1 MPRSKFGTVL
11 RVGHGVY
18 RIFWTENGRRRSK
31 TIHGERRDADLALG
45 RIQGGLEVV
54 GEPDTVR
61 QFWAKTV
68 WPSCDGLAAKTRDE
82 YERLYWREVDPRIG
96 GRRLRDIAWRDLQH
110 GVVGEIESPSVQRS
124 TARLLSKIFRMAVRE
139 RVIFANPCE
148 ARFNYDPKRR
158 RPKTLVDTLSVGA
171 FMAAIEGIKY
181 EAVILAM
188 LGGGLRLEE
197 AVVLRWEDIEPW
209 TFRGVTYAV
218 VLVEKTIVSAKGGK
232 LLQDGTKT
240 DQSWREM
247 VIGNPFA
254 ARLLAL
260 KALHG
265 TGPLVPSGRGGDGAG
280 AEHTSPMTMS
290 HNWRAWCGRR
300 GVEYV
305 RLGDMR
311 TCWST
316 MHAEAGSPD
325 SIVSLAMG
333 HSDGTTR
340 GSHYLRSTRRALAM
354 IADCLQDAIENVG
367 GDLGIRGG

>member
-1 MPRSKFGTVL
+1 MSRSRFGSVH

-18 RIFWTENGRRRSK
+18 RIFWTEEGRRRSK

-45 RIQGGLEVV
+45 RIQGGLETV

-61 QFWAKTV
+61 QFWRRIV
-68 WPSCDGLAAKTRDE
+68 WPSCDGLAAKTRGE

-96 GRRLRDIAWRDLQH
+96 GRRLRDLAWRDLQH
-110 GVVGEIESPSVQRS
+110 EVIGEIDAPSVQRS
-124 TARLLSKIFRMAVRE
+124 TARLLSKISRMTVRE
-139 RVIFANPCE
+139 RVIPSSPCE
-148 ARFNYDPKRR
+148 ARFSYSPKRK
-158 RPKTLVDTLSVGA
+158 RPKTLVDTLSLGE
-171 FMAAIEGIKY
+171 FLAAIEGIKY
-181 EAVILAM
+181 EPAILAM

-197 AVVLRWEDIEPW
+197 AVVLRWEGIEPW
-209 TFRGVTYAV
+209 AFRGVTYAV
-218 VLVEKTIVSAKGGK
+218 VPVERTILSAKGGK

-240 DQSWREM
+240 DLSRRGM
-247 VIGNPFA
+247 VIGDPFA

-260 KALHG
+260 KELRG
-265 TGPLVPSGRGGDGAG
+265 PGPLVPSGRAADGTAT
-280 AEHTSPMTMS
+280 EHTSPMTMS
-290 HNWRAWCGRR
+290 HNWRAWCGRH
-300 GVEYV
+300 GVGYV

-325 SIVSLAMG
+325 SLVSMAMG

-367 GDLGIRGG
+367 ADLGFRGA